1 MNYQRSLIL
10 ISLRRLSFKPIMRN
24 IKEINEMNDFWYPKY
39 RRNRLTAQ
47 DAGGAYA
54 DQSNYC

>member
-1 MNYQRSLIL
+1 
-10 ISLRRLSFKPIMRN
+10 
-24 IKEINEMNDFWYPKY
+24 MNDFWYPKY